1 LSWIDARK
9 VPVLL
14 ALATLIPIGALSWLG
29 SRTLQQDRELER
41 QRSRERLEVAAGRV
55 ALDIER
61 HLQNIE
67 DRLSA
72 GNGIRLTPGGVE
84 SSQELPILYQPV
96 DFGLTP
102 APSSPLLVAAEVEEF
117 QRRNDQAALDAY
129 RKASQNGEPGARA
142 AAFLGLAR
150 VLRRRGNYDGALEA
164 YDHLAALGSVRVA
177 GQPAGVVGWQGR
189 CKVFEE
195 RRDTRSLT
203 AAAAELAA
211 ALYSARWPI
220 DRSTFMLYREM
231 LERWGAPPPPADSL
245 ARTEAAA
252 ELWNLWRSGDLPSR
266 GRRLL
271 QREHAP
277 VLAVWAGNGDT
288 ATGSFLSTR
297 DLQHALQPLASAQGL
312 ALSVAGTDGT
322 VVFGDTR
329 AGISLTPDETR
340 LPFIMRAAPLSSN
353 VDPQESVRR
362 AVIISALSLAF
373 ALMAAAAFG
382 LYRATT
388 RQLLLARQQSD
399 FVSAVS
405 HEFRTPLTSMRHL
418 TELLVSRSITSEE
431 RRTQYYDLL
440 AHETERLHRMV
451 ESLLSFGRIDAG
463 AYAWRLEPADIDDM
477 VHGIVQEFSREP
489 VAAGHQLVCEVEEG
503 LPPIRA
509 DRESL
514 SRAFW
519 NLLENA
525 GKYSDA
531 GTPIRVF
538 ARRQG
543 DSVLVGVGDQGAGI
557 PIGEREKIFEKFVR
571 GADAKRAGVRGVG
584 IGLALV
590 KRIAEAHGGS
600 IQVDSEPGHGSTF
613 TLVLPCHES

>member
-1 LSWIDARK
+1 MSWVHARR

-29 SRTLQQDRELER
+29 ARTLQQDRELER
-41 QRSRERLEVAAGRV
+41 QRRRERLEVAAGRV

-67 DRLSA
+67 ERLSE
-72 GNGIRLTPGGVE
+72 GKGIRLTPAGVE

-96 DFGLTP
+96 ETGLTP
-102 APSSPLLVAAEVEEF
+102 TSTSPLLVSAEVQEF
-117 QRRNDQAALDAY
+117 QRRNDAAAADAY
-129 RKASQNGEPGARA
+129 RKASQSREQEVRA
-142 AAFLGLAR
+142 AALLGLAR

-164 YDHLAALGSVRVA
+164 YENLTALGNVRVA
-177 GQPAGVVGWQGR
+177 GQPAALVGRQGR
-189 CKVFEE
+189 SKVFEE
-195 RRDTRSLT
+195 RRDARALSD
-203 AAAAELAA
+203 AAADLAA
-211 ALYSARWPI
+211 ALYSGRWPI

-231 LERWGAPPPPADSL
+231 LNRWGAPSAPPDSL
-245 ARTEAAA
+245 ARAEAAA
-252 ELWNLWRSGDLPSR
+252 ALWRLWSRGDLPSR

-271 QREHAP
+271 QGEPAP
-277 VLAVWAGNGDT
+277 VLALWTGDSDS
-288 ATGSFLSTR
+288 AIGWLSTAG
-297 DLQHALQPLASAQGL
+297 DLERALQPLAATQGL
-312 ALSVAGTDGT
+312 ALSVTAIDGAAM
-322 VVFGDTR
+322 FGDTR
-329 AGISLTPDETR
+329 TGISLAPDETR
-340 LPFIMRAAPLSSN
+340 LPFIVRAASLSTGAE
-353 VDPQESVRR
+353 PQESVRR

-418 TELLVSRSITSEE
+418 TDLLVSRSITSEE
-431 RRTQYYDLL
+431 RKAQYYELL

-463 AYAWRLEPADIDDM
+463 AHAWKLEPADVDGI
-477 VHGIVQEFSREP
+477 VQGIVQEFRREP
-489 VAAGHQLVCEVEEG
+489 AAADRQVSCEVEAG
-503 LPPIRA
+503 LPSIRA
-509 DRESL
+509 DREAL
-514 SRAFW
+514 SRAIW

-525 GKYSDA
+525 GKYSEA

-538 ARRQG
+538 ARRQEE
-543 DSVLVGVGDQGAGI
+543 SVLVGVGDQGAGI
-557 PIGEREKIFEKFVR
+557 PVGEREKIFEKFVR

-590 KRIAEAHGGS
+590 KRIVEAHGGS
-600 IQVDSEPGHGSTF
+600 IQVDSEPGQGSTF

>member
-1 LSWIDARK
+1 M
-9 VPVLL
+9 L

-29 SRTLQQDRELER
+29 ARTLQQDRELER
-41 QRSRERLEVAAGRV
+41 QRRRERIEVAAGRV

-61 HLQNIE
+61 HLQSLE
-67 DRLSA
+67 ERLA
-72 GNGIRLTPGGVE
+72 GGAGIRFNANGIE
-84 SSQELPILYQPV
+84 SSPTLPILYQPI
-96 DFGLTP
+96 DIGLPP
-102 APSSPLLVAAEVEEF
+102 APTSLLPVSAEVEEF
-117 QRRNDQAALDAY
+117 QRHDDTAAAKAY
-129 RKASQNGEPGARA
+129 RNASQSREPEVRA
-142 AAFLGLAR
+142 AALLGLAR
-150 VLRRRGNYDGALEA
+150 VLRRLGNDAGALEA
-164 YDHLAALGSVRVA
+164 YDNLAALGDIRVA
-177 GQPAGVVGWQGR
+177 GQPAALAGRQGR
-189 CKVFEE
+189 CKLFEE
-195 RRDTRSLT
+195 QRDARSLAD
-203 AAAAELAA
+203 AAADLAA
-211 ALYSARWPI
+211 EVYSGRWLM
-220 DRSTFMLYREM
+220 DRSTFLLYREM
-231 LERWGAPPPPADSL
+231 LGRWGASPPPSDSL
-245 ARTEAAA
+245 VRTEAAL
-252 ELWNLWRSGDLPSR
+252 ELWNLWRAGDVTSR

-277 VLAVWAGNGDT
+277 VLALWV
-288 ATGSFLSTR
+288 GSRDSTFGLLLPAR
-297 DLQHALQPLASAQGL
+297 DLEQALRPLGSAHGL
-312 ALSVAGTDGT
+312 ALSVAGADGT
-322 VVFGDTR
+322 AVFGDTR
-329 AGISLTPDETR
+329 TGIALSPDETR
-340 LPFIMRAAPLSSN
+340 LPFIMRAAPLSTN
-353 VDPQESVRR
+353 TDPQELVRR
-362 AVIISALSLAF
+362 AVMVGALLLAF
-373 ALMAAAAFG
+373 GLMVAAAFG
-382 LYRATT
+382 LYRATM

-431 RRTQYYDLL
+431 RRTQYYELL

-463 AYAWRLEPADIDDM
+463 AYAWKLDTAGIEEIVRGSVEEFRREPA
-477 VHGIVQEFSREP
+477 
-489 VAAGHQLVCEVEEG
+489 AAEHQLVCEVEEG

-509 DRESL
+509 DREAL

-525 GKYSDA
+525 GKYSEA

-543 DSVLVGVGDQGAGI
+543 DSVLVGVGDQGTGI
-557 PIGEREKIFEKFVR
+557 PFGEHEKIFEKFVR

-600 IQVDSEPGHGSTF
+600 IQVESELGRGSTF

>member
-1 LSWIDARK
+1 M
-9 VPVLL
+9 
-14 ALATLIPIGALSWLG
+14 
-29 SRTLQQDRELER
+29 
-41 QRSRERLEVAAGRV
+41 

-61 HLQNIE
+61 HLQTIE
-67 DRLSA
+67 ERLSA
-72 GNGIRLTPGGVE
+72 GHGIRLTPAGVE
-84 SSQELPILYQPV
+84 SSQEFPILYQPV
-96 DFGLTP
+96 DIGLTP
-102 APSSPLLVAAEVEEF
+102 TPTSPLLVSAEVEEF
-117 QRRNDQAALDAY
+117 QRRDDAAAADAY
-129 RKASQNGEPGARA
+129 RKASQSGDPGARA

-150 VLRRRGNYDGALEA
+150 VLRRLGNYDAAVEA
-164 YDHLAALGSVRVA
+164 YEDLAALGNVRVA
-177 GQPAGVVGWQGR
+177 GQPAALVGRQGR

-203 AAAAELAA
+203 GAAADLAA
-211 ALYSARWPI
+211 VLYSGRWPI
-220 DRSTFMLYREM
+220 DRSTFLLYREM
-231 LERWGAPPPPADSL
+231 LERWGAPPLPADSL
-245 ARTEAAA
+245 ARTESAT
-252 ELWNLWRSGDLPSR
+252 ELWHLWRRGDLPSR

-277 VLAVWAGNGDT
+277 VLALWAGSGES
-288 ATGSFLSTR
+288 AIASLSTAN
-297 DLQHALQPLASAQGL
+297 DLEQALQPLASAQGL
-312 ALSVAGTDGT
+312 ALSVTGTDGAA
-322 VVFGDTR
+322 VFGDTR
-329 AGISLTPDETR
+329 TGISLTPDETR
-340 LPFIMRAAPLSSN
+340 LPFIMRAAPHSTN
-353 VDPQESVRR
+353 AEPQESVRR

-431 RRTQYYDLL
+431 RRTQYYELL

-463 AYAWRLEPADIDDM
+463 AYPWKLERADIDDI
-477 VHGIVQEFSREP
+477 VQSIVQEFRREP
-489 VAAGHQLVCEVEEG
+489 VAADHQLVCEVEEG

-509 DRESL
+509 DREAL
-514 SRAFW
+514 SRALW

-525 GKYSDA
+525 GKYSEA

-543 DSVLVGVGDQGAGI
+543 DTVLVGVGDQGAGI
-557 PIGEREKIFEKFVR
+557 PVGEREKIFEKFVR

-600 IQVDSEPGHGSTF
+600 IRVDSEPGQGSTF

>member
-1 LSWIDARK
+1 
-9 VPVLL
+9 VL
-14 ALATLIPIGALSWLG
+14 
-29 SRTLQQDRELER
+29 
-41 QRSRERLEVAAGRV
+41 
-55 ALDIER
+55 
-61 HLQNIE
+61 
-67 DRLSA
+67 
-72 GNGIRLTPGGVE
+72 GN
-84 SSQELPILYQPV
+84 
-96 DFGLTP
+96 
-102 APSSPLLVAAEVEEF
+102 
-117 QRRNDQAALDAY
+117 
-129 RKASQNGEPGARA
+129 
-142 AAFLGLAR
+142 
-150 VLRRRGNYDGALEA
+150 
-164 YDHLAALGSVRVA
+164 VRVA
-177 GQPAGVVGWQGR
+177 GQPAALVGRQGR

-203 AAAAELAA
+203 GATADLAA
-211 ALYSARWPI
+211 VLYSGRWPI
-220 DRSTFMLYREM
+220 DRSTFLLYREM
-231 LERWGAPPPPADSL
+231 LERWGAPPLPADSL
-245 ARTEAAA
+245 AQTESAT
-252 ELWNLWRSGDLPSR
+252 ELWHLWRRGVLPSR

-277 VLAVWAGNGDT
+277 VLALWAG
-288 ATGSFLSTR
+288 TGESAIASLSTAS
-297 DLQHALQPLASAQGL
+297 DLEQALQPLASAQGL
-312 ALSVAGTDGT
+312 TLSVTGTDGAA
-322 VVFGDTR
+322 VFGDTR
-329 AGISLTPDETR
+329 TGISLTPDETR
-340 LPFIMRAAPLSSN
+340 LPFIMRAAPHSTN
-353 VDPQESVRR
+353 AEPQESVRR

-418 TELLVSRSITSEE
+418 TELLVLRSITSEE
-431 RRTQYYDLL
+431 RRTQYYELL

-463 AYAWRLEPADIDDM
+463 AYPWKLERADIDDI
-477 VHGIVQEFSREP
+477 VQSIVQEFRREP
-489 VAAGHQLVCEVEEG
+489 VAADHQLVCDVEEG
-503 LPPIRA
+503 LPSIRA
-509 DRESL
+509 DREAL
-514 SRAFW
+514 SRALW

-525 GKYSDA
+525 GKYSEA

-543 DSVLVGVGDQGAGI
+543 DTVLVGVGDQGAGI
-557 PIGEREKIFEKFVR
+557 PVEEREKIFEKFVR

-600 IQVDSEPGHGSTF
+600 IRVDSEPGQGSTF

>member
-1 LSWIDARK
+1 MSWVDARK

-29 SRTLQQDRELER
+29 ARTLQQDRELER
-41 QRSRERLEVAAGRV
+41 QRRRERLEVAAGRV

-67 DRLSA
+67 ERLSA
-72 GNGIRLTPGGVE
+72 GHGIRLTPAGVE
-84 SSQELPILYQPV
+84 SSQEFPILYQPV
-96 DFGLTP
+96 DIGLTP
-102 APSSPLLVAAEVEEF
+102 TPTSPLLVSAEVEEF
-117 QRRNDQAALDAY
+117 QRRDDAAAAVAY
-129 RKASQNGEPGARA
+129 RKASQSGDPGARA

-150 VLRRRGNYDGALEA
+150 VLRRLGNYDAAVEA
-164 YDHLAALGSVRVA
+164 YDDLAALGNVRVA
-177 GQPAGVVGWQGR
+177 GQPAALVGRQGR

-203 AAAAELAA
+203 GAAADLAA
-211 ALYSARWPI
+211 VLYSGRWPI
-220 DRSTFMLYREM
+220 DRSTFLLYREM
-231 LERWGAPPPPADSL
+231 LERWGAPPLPADSL
-245 ARTEAAA
+245 ARTESAT
-252 ELWNLWRSGDLPSR
+252 ELWHLWRRGDLPSR

-277 VLAVWAGNGDT
+277 VLALWAGSGES
-288 ATGSFLSTR
+288 AIASLSTAS
-297 DLQHALQPLASAQGL
+297 DLEQALQPLASAQGL
-312 ALSVAGTDGT
+312 RLSVTGTDGAA
-322 VVFGDTR
+322 VFGDTR
-329 AGISLTPDETR
+329 TGISLTPDETR
-340 LPFIMRAAPLSSN
+340 LPFIMRAAPHSTN
-353 VDPQESVRR
+353 AEPQESVRR

-418 TELLVSRSITSEE
+418 TELLVSRSVTSEE
-431 RRTQYYDLL
+431 RRTQYYELL

-463 AYAWRLEPADIDDM
+463 AYPWKLERADIDDI
-477 VHGIVQEFSREP
+477 VQSIVQEFRREP
-489 VAAGHQLVCEVEEG
+489 VAADHQLVCEVEEG

-509 DRESL
+509 DREAL
-514 SRAFW
+514 SRALW

-525 GKYSDA
+525 GKYSEA

-543 DSVLVGVGDQGAGI
+543 DTVLVGVGDQGAGI
-557 PIGEREKIFEKFVR
+557 PVGEREKIFEKFVR

-600 IQVDSEPGHGSTF
+600 IRVDSEPGQGSTF